1 MAKDAAKEPPLPP
14 DILALS
20 FEQALAQLDEIVRK
34 LETGKVDLD
43 ESINIYSRGT
53 LLKRHCEAKL
63 RAAED
68 KVQKIVIGPDGAPAG
83 TAAVDID

>member
-43 ESINIYSRGT
+43 QSINIYSRGT

>member
-34 LETGKVDLD
+34 LETGKGDLD

>member
-1 MAKDAAKEPPLPP
+1 MAKDAAKEPPLPA
-14 DILALS
+14 DIQALS
-20 FEQALAQLDEIVRK
+20 FEQALGQLDEIVRK

-43 ESINIYSRGT
+43 ESIAIYARGT
-53 LLKRHCEAKL
+53 LLKRHCEARL

-68 KVQKIVIGPDGAPAG
+68 KVQKIVVGPDGAPAG